1 MCYYVSMKIRRSDMG
16 VFLFCQKGGDYVTP
30 KQEKFCVEYLI
41 DLNATQAAIRAGYS
55 KRTAYSIGNEI
66 LKKPEIKSRI
76 NELRS
81 QEFKKSI
88 MTAEEVEARLS
99 KAARGELQ
107 EEVVVTENIG
117 DFMSKAKIIKKQIS
131 AKDQVKALE
140 LMGKR
145 NNLFSADT
153 QIDITPIIIKGEG
166 DIRE

>member
-1 MCYYVSMKIRRSDMG
+1 M
-16 VFLFCQKGGDYVTP
+16 TP

-41 DLNATQAAIRAGYS
+41 DLNATQAALRAGYS

-88 MTAEEVEARLS
+88 MAAEEVEARLS

-131 AKDQVKALE
+131 AKDQLKALE

-145 NNLFSADT
+145 NNLFGADT

>member
-1 MCYYVSMKIRRSDMG
+1 M
-16 VFLFCQKGGDYVTP
+16 TP

-41 DLNATQAAIRAGYS
+41 DLNATQAALRAGYS

-145 NNLFSADT
+145 NNLFGADT

>member
-1 MCYYVSMKIRRSDMG
+1 M
-16 VFLFCQKGGDYVTP
+16 TP
-30 KQEKFCVEYLI
+30 KREKFCVEYLV
-41 DLNATQAAIRAGYS
+41 DLNATQAALRAGYS

-88 MTAEEVEARLS
+88 MAAEEVEARLS

-131 AKDQVKALE
+131 AKDQLKALE

>member
-1 MCYYVSMKIRRSDMG
+1 M
-16 VFLFCQKGGDYVTP
+16 TP

-41 DLNATQAAIRAGYS
+41 DLNATQAALRAGYS

>member
-1 MCYYVSMKIRRSDMG
+1 
-16 VFLFCQKGGDYVTP
+16 
-30 KQEKFCVEYLI
+30 
-41 DLNATQAAIRAGYS
+41 
-55 KRTAYSIGNEI
+55 
-66 LKKPEIKSRI
+66 
-76 NELRS
+76 
-81 QEFKKSI
+81 
-88 MTAEEVEARLS
+88 MTAVEVEARLS

-145 NNLFSADT
+145 NNLFGADT

>member
-1 MCYYVSMKIRRSDMG
+1 M
-16 VFLFCQKGGDYVTP
+16 TP
-30 KQEKFCVEYLI
+30 KQEKFCVEYII
-41 DLNATQAAIRAGYS
+41 DLNATQAALRAGYS

-66 LKKPEIKSRI
+66 LKKPEIKTRI

-81 QEFKKSI
+81 KEFKKSI

>member
-1 MCYYVSMKIRRSDMG
+1 M
-16 VFLFCQKGGDYVTP
+16 TP

-41 DLNATQAAIRAGYS
+41 DLNATQAALRAGYS
-55 KRTAYSIGNEI
+55 NKTAYSIGNEI

>member
-1 MCYYVSMKIRRSDMG
+1 M
-16 VFLFCQKGGDYVTP
+16 TP
-30 KQEKFCVEYLI
+30 KREKFCVEYLI
-41 DLNATQAAIRAGYS
+41 DLNATQAALRAGYS
-55 KRTAYSIGNEI
+55 KKTAYSIGNEI

-81 QEFKKSI
+81 QEFKKTI

-145 NNLFSADT
+145 NNLFGADT